1 MLTSVGPE
9 YLERFFGFSPPAE
22 SNNALAQTGMKCQEV
37 NGLWIDLNENQQKN
51 KDTPPAMTPRNFTFF
66 PAARSSV
73 LQPFQGFVT
82 FAF

>member
-1 MLTSVGPE
+1 MQKHRDVPAFAGADGRVVRNEVGFQSQP
-9 YLERFFGFSPPAE
+9 
-22 SNNALAQTGMKCQEV
+22 V
-37 NGLWIDLNENQQKN
+37 NLPTHRNRSRKN

-66 PAARSSV
+66 PAAQSSV